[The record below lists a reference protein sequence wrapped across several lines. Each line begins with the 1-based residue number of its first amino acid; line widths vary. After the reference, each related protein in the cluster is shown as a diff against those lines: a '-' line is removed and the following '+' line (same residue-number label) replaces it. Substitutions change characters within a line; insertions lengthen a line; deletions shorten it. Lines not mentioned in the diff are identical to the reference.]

1 MGHEDHESAQADER
15 AETSS
20 PASGLTERGARA
32 LLTAVVEL
40 LPQMVFV
47 KDARDLRFVLL
58 NAAGESLL
66 GMTRDEMLGRSD
78 RDFFPDDQARFF
90 MAKDRAVLASKR
102 LYDIPAEPITT
113 RNGDRVLH
121 TRKVPVVD
129 PASGEP
135 LYLLGISDDI
145 TEQRQSSERTEHA
158 LREAR
163 EAEAARA
170 ELLAVISHELR
181 TPLTGMIGMAALLA
195 RTPLSPQQAEMV
207 QVLER
212 SSTRLHKLIT
222 DLLDLSRLDTGHVVP
237 DAAPYSPELA
247 ARDTVALFRQRA
259 DDRGIG
265 LDVDLGDA
273 VPPQVIG
280 DASRVQQ
287 VLMNLV
293 SNAVRHTH
301 EGHVTIRLAWGRGV
315 LRIDVV
321 DTGDG
326 IDPGKA
332 AELFEPF
339 RRGANAVGEGAGLGL
354 AIARRLVSMMGGRI
368 GAEAGPRGGS
378 RFFFEV
384 PAPRGDEDE
393 EMGATGRVLVVDDD
407 SLSRRMAEV
416 MLQGLGYDAVCVD
429 SGEAALAW
437 LAEHRCDAVLMDRN
451 LPGVDGNETTRRLR
465 ALDVRWSDV
474 CVVGISAELD
484 GEERRVALDAGM
496 NECLPKPYGVRELE
510 HALSRW
516 CAPGSG
522 APR

>member
-1 MGHEDHESAQADER
+1 MGHDDQESRAADER
-15 AETSS
+15 AESAA
-20 PASGLTERGARA
+20 PAAGVTERGARA
-32 LLTAVVEL
+32 LLGAVVEL

-66 GMTRDEMLGRSD
+66 GMSREEMLGRSD

-90 MAKDRAVLASKR
+90 MAKDRAVLESKR
-102 LYDIPAEPITT
+102 LYDIPGEPITT
-113 RNGDRVLH
+113 RNGHRVLH

-129 PASGEP
+129 AETGEP
-135 LYLLGISDDI
+135 LYLLGISEDI
-145 TEQRQSSERTEHA
+145 TEQRQSTERTEHA

-163 EAEAARA
+163 EADAARA

-181 TPLTGMIGMAALLA
+181 TPLTGMVGMASLLS
-195 RTPLSPQQAEMV
+195 RTPLSPAQAEMV

-237 DAAPYSPELA
+237 DAVPYSPELA

-273 VPPQVIG
+273 VPPLVVG

-301 EGHVTIRLAWGRGV
+301 EGHVTIRLAWGRSV
-315 LRIDVV
+315 LRIDVI

-326 IDPGKA
+326 IDPAHAG
-332 AELFEPF
+332 ELFEPF
-339 RRGANAVGEGAGLGL
+339 RRGANAVGEGVGLGL

-384 PAPRGDEDE
+384 PAPRSDDDDISP
-393 EMGATGRVLVVDDD
+393 TGRVLVVDDD

-416 MLQGLGYDAVCVD
+416 MLQGLGYDAVSVD

-437 LAEHRCDAVLMDRN
+437 LAEHACDAVLMDRN

-465 ALDVRWSDV
+465 ALDVRWSNV

-484 GEERRVALDAGM
+484 GAEKDAALEAGM

-510 HALSRW
+510 NALARW
-516 CAPGSG
+516 CAPVGTP
-522 APR
+522 PR